1 MATASHGLVVNPAS
15 LSHLCIS
22 IGRPS
27 EPEILQIA
35 PILAGLAQ
43 AGPLQIDENST
54 KFDEILK
61 GTPCKIGEH
70 FLKMKS

>member
-27 EPEILQIA
+27 EPEILQITTI
-35 PILAGLAQ
+35 PAGLAQ

>member
-1 MATASHGLVVNPAS
+1 MATASHGIVVNPAS

-22 IGRPS
+22 IGRPL
-27 EPEILQIA
+27 EPEILQIR
-35 PILAGLAQ
+35 PIPAGLAQ

-61 GTPCKIGEH
+61 GAPCKIGENYST
-70 FLKMKS
+70 MKS